1 MDFQFLHFKYY
12 EEEVPDPKTG
22 KVRPMVSYAR
32 CSTAWKQRIGL
43 FSSSLMNMETL
54 DQIKKRIK
62 KEADEVTQSG
72 VMTNELEKLK
82 V

>member
-1 MDFQFLHFKYY
+1 
-12 EEEVPDPKTG
+12 
-22 KVRPMVSYAR
+22 
-32 CSTAWKQRIGL
+32 
-43 FSSSLMNMETL
+43 MNMETL

-82 V
+82 A